1 MKRGFIAAMLAA
13 LGCAGSQPAPRSERV
28 TVGEAAPV
36 ADAAAPAPFTLAFG
50 LRAGGVPVTQQ
61 SRLPSGQIFDVVVTL
76 DQAAYVYVF
85 LLKQAETQLLYPA
98 DGDRL
103 LPVGMSRIPVEAN
116 LAFRL
121 DAEPGREHLFVV
133 ASARPVKDAAPEVAG
148 AIARLRG
155 NDRALPVVQEA
166 APLLPSEPAAAPNAG
181 DGTATPEPKEV
192 VTRRPKTPKKP
203 PRPRAAGASAGPTRP
218 SMDPLGDE
226 LRGVEIA
233 LRGVEVVDTSG
244 TGEARVRSDADG
256 VAAYRFSFEHVAP

>member
-1 MKRGFIAAMLAA
+1 MKRLFIAGLVACA
-13 LGCAGSQPAPRSERV
+13 GCAGSQAPQESARV
-28 TVGEAAPV
+28 AVGDPAPV
-36 ADAAAPAPFTLAFG
+36 ADAAPPAPFTLAFG
-50 LRAGGVPVTQQ
+50 LRAGGVPVSQQ

-85 LLKQAETQLLYPA
+85 LLKQTETQLLYPA
-98 DGDRL
+98 AGDLL

-148 AIARLRG
+148 AIERLRS
-155 NDRALPVVQEA
+155 NERALPVAREA
-166 APLLPSEPAAAPNAG
+166 APLLPSGPAAALPDA
-181 DGTATPEPKEV
+181 DTAPPKPPPKEAA
-192 VTRRPKTPKKP
+192 TRQPKPRPK
-203 PRPRAAGASAGPTRP
+203 PRAAGASAAPKRP

-226 LRGVEIA
+226 LRGVEIV

-244 TGEARVRSDADG
+244 TGEARVRSDAAG